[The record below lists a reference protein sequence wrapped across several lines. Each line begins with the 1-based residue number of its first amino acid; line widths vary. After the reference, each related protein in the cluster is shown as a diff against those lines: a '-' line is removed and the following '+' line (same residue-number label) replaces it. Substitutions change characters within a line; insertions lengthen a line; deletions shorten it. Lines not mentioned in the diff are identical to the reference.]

1 MAFGVVTADALLSG
15 LHDDASISTV
25 RGDIV
30 VDGVVGDLR
39 LQNVSGE
46 ISVRGHHGDVTARTV
61 GGDVRAATSPCASTR
76 APPRSTRSAPSSA
89 RCSSTTR
96 APRASRAVLEPL
108 RRARRLVHRGAR
120 ERHRRRRLGRA
131 HRARR
136 GGRLVTP
143 AVFGHG
149 HLRLYLLHVLAVQP
163 MHGYEIIQAL
173 SDRFGGTYVPS
184 AGTVYPR
191 LGKLEADGLVS
202 RLPDGRRTTYA
213 LTPERRAELAARSAE
228 LDEIEAGV
236 GDSVRRLAD
245 EVRASVGEAMTSLRA
260 ELAAATREARDEARA
275 TGRRVD
281 ENVSVVRGEG
291 RERLHRADRR

>member
-1 MAFGVVTADALLSG
+1 M
-15 LHDDASISTV
+15 
-25 RGDIV
+25 
-30 VDGVVGDLR
+30 
-39 LQNVSGE
+39 
-46 ISVRGHHGDVTARTV
+46 
-61 GGDVRAATSPCASTR
+61 
-76 APPRSTRSAPSSA
+76 
-89 RCSSTTR
+89 
-96 APRASRAVLEPL
+96 
-108 RRARRLVHRGAR
+108 
-120 ERHRRRRLGRA
+120 
-131 HRARR
+131 
-136 GGRLVTP
+136 TP

-149 HLRLYLLHVLAVQP
+149 HLRLYLLHVLAERP

-202 RLPDGRRTTYA
+202 RLADGRRTIYTI
-213 LTPERRAELAARSAE
+213 TPEGRAELAARSAE

-281 ENVSVVRGEG
+281 EAVTVVRGEG
-291 RERLHRADRR
+291 RERLHRAESAIASARLDLRTELRRAAGDDRLTEEVAAMVEQRLRALTDDVRAALRR

>member
-1 MAFGVVTADALLSG
+1 M
-15 LHDDASISTV
+15 
-25 RGDIV
+25 
-30 VDGVVGDLR
+30 
-39 LQNVSGE
+39 
-46 ISVRGHHGDVTARTV
+46 
-61 GGDVRAATSPCASTR
+61 
-76 APPRSTRSAPSSA
+76 
-89 RCSSTTR
+89 
-96 APRASRAVLEPL
+96 
-108 RRARRLVHRGAR
+108 
-120 ERHRRRRLGRA
+120 
-131 HRARR
+131 
-136 GGRLVTP
+136 TP

-149 HLRLYLLHVLAVQP
+149 HLRLYLLHVLADRP

-202 RLPDGRRTTYA
+202 RLADGRRTIYTI
-213 LTPERRAELAARSAE
+213 TPEGRAELAARSAE

-236 GDSVRRLAD
+236 GDSLRRLAD

-281 ENVSVVRGEG
+281 DAVTVVRGEG
-291 RERLHRADRR
+291 RERLHRAESAIASARLDLRTDLRRAAGDDRLTEEVAAMVEQRLRALTDDVRAALRR

>member
-1 MAFGVVTADALLSG
+1 M
-15 LHDDASISTV
+15 
-25 RGDIV
+25 
-30 VDGVVGDLR
+30 
-39 LQNVSGE
+39 
-46 ISVRGHHGDVTARTV
+46 
-61 GGDVRAATSPCASTR
+61 
-76 APPRSTRSAPSSA
+76 
-89 RCSSTTR
+89 
-96 APRASRAVLEPL
+96 
-108 RRARRLVHRGAR
+108 
-120 ERHRRRRLGRA
+120 
-131 HRARR
+131 
-136 GGRLVTP
+136 TP

-149 HLRLYLLHVLAVQP
+149 HLRLYLLHVLAERP

-202 RLPDGRRTTYA
+202 RLADGRRTIYTM
-213 LTPERRAELAARSAE
+213 TPEGRAELAARSAE

-281 ENVSVVRGEG
+281 EAVTVVRGEG
-291 RERLHRADRR
+291 RERLHRAESAIASARLDLRTELRRAAGDDRLTEEVAAMVEQRLRALTDDVRAALRR

>member
-1 MAFGVVTADALLSG
+1 M
-15 LHDDASISTV
+15 
-25 RGDIV
+25 
-30 VDGVVGDLR
+30 
-39 LQNVSGE
+39 
-46 ISVRGHHGDVTARTV
+46 
-61 GGDVRAATSPCASTR
+61 
-76 APPRSTRSAPSSA
+76 
-89 RCSSTTR
+89 
-96 APRASRAVLEPL
+96 
-108 RRARRLVHRGAR
+108 
-120 ERHRRRRLGRA
+120 
-131 HRARR
+131 
-136 GGRLVTP
+136 TP

-149 HLRLYLLHVLAVQP
+149 HLRLYLLHVLAERP

-202 RLPDGRRTTYA
+202 RLADGRRTVYA
-213 LTPERRAELAARSAE
+213 ITPEGRAELAARSAE

-281 ENVSVVRGEG
+281 EAVTVVRGEG
-291 RERLHRADRR
+291 RDRLHRAESAIASARLDLRTELRRAASDDRLTEEVVSLVEQRLRDLTDEVRAALPR

>member
-1 MAFGVVTADALLSG
+1 M
-15 LHDDASISTV
+15 
-25 RGDIV
+25 
-30 VDGVVGDLR
+30 
-39 LQNVSGE
+39 
-46 ISVRGHHGDVTARTV
+46 
-61 GGDVRAATSPCASTR
+61 
-76 APPRSTRSAPSSA
+76 
-89 RCSSTTR
+89 
-96 APRASRAVLEPL
+96 
-108 RRARRLVHRGAR
+108 
-120 ERHRRRRLGRA
+120 
-131 HRARR
+131 
-136 GGRLVTP
+136 TP

-149 HLRLYLLHVLAVQP
+149 HLRLYLLHVLAERP

-202 RLPDGRRTTYA
+202 RLADGRRTIYTI
-213 LTPERRAELAARSAE
+213 TPEGRAELAARSAE

-281 ENVSVVRGEG
+281 EAVTVVRGEG
-291 RERLHRADRR
+291 RERLHRAESALASARLDLRTELRRAAGDDRLTEEVVVMVEKRLRDLTDDVRAALRR

>member
-1 MAFGVVTADALLSG
+1 M
-15 LHDDASISTV
+15 
-25 RGDIV
+25 
-30 VDGVVGDLR
+30 
-39 LQNVSGE
+39 
-46 ISVRGHHGDVTARTV
+46 
-61 GGDVRAATSPCASTR
+61 
-76 APPRSTRSAPSSA
+76 
-89 RCSSTTR
+89 
-96 APRASRAVLEPL
+96 
-108 RRARRLVHRGAR
+108 
-120 ERHRRRRLGRA
+120 
-131 HRARR
+131 
-136 GGRLVTP
+136 TP

-149 HLRLYLLHVLAVQP
+149 HLRLYLLHVLAERP

-202 RLPDGRRTTYA
+202 RLADGRRTIYTI
-213 LTPERRAELAARSAE
+213 TPEGRAELAARSAE

-281 ENVSVVRGEG
+281 EAVTVVRGEG
-291 RERLHRADRR
+291 RERLHRAESAIASARLDLRTELRRAAGDDRLTEEVAAMVEQRLRALTDDVRAALRA

>member
-1 MAFGVVTADALLSG
+1 M
-15 LHDDASISTV
+15 
-25 RGDIV
+25 
-30 VDGVVGDLR
+30 
-39 LQNVSGE
+39 
-46 ISVRGHHGDVTARTV
+46 
-61 GGDVRAATSPCASTR
+61 
-76 APPRSTRSAPSSA
+76 
-89 RCSSTTR
+89 
-96 APRASRAVLEPL
+96 
-108 RRARRLVHRGAR
+108 
-120 ERHRRRRLGRA
+120 
-131 HRARR
+131 
-136 GGRLVTP
+136 TP

-149 HLRLYLLHVLAVQP
+149 HLRLYLLHVLAERP

-202 RLPDGRRTTYA
+202 RLADGRRTIYTM
-213 LTPERRAELAARSAE
+213 TPEGRAELAARSAE

-281 ENVSVVRGEG
+281 EAVTVVRGEG
-291 RERLHRADRR
+291 RERLHRAESALTGFRLDARAELRAAAQADRLDEEVATLVERRLADLREELRALLRAR

>member
-1 MAFGVVTADALLSG
+1 M
-15 LHDDASISTV
+15 
-25 RGDIV
+25 
-30 VDGVVGDLR
+30 
-39 LQNVSGE
+39 
-46 ISVRGHHGDVTARTV
+46 
-61 GGDVRAATSPCASTR
+61 
-76 APPRSTRSAPSSA
+76 
-89 RCSSTTR
+89 
-96 APRASRAVLEPL
+96 
-108 RRARRLVHRGAR
+108 
-120 ERHRRRRLGRA
+120 
-131 HRARR
+131 
-136 GGRLVTP
+136 TP

-149 HLRLYLLHVLAVQP
+149 HLRLYLLHVLADRP

-202 RLPDGRRTTYA
+202 RLADGRRTIYTI
-213 LTPERRAELAARSAE
+213 TPEGRAELAARSAE

-281 ENVSVVRGEG
+281 DAVTVVRGEG
-291 RERLHRADRR
+291 RARLHRAESAIASARLDLRTELRRAAGDDRLTEDVAAMVEQRLRALTDDVRAALRR

>member
-1 MAFGVVTADALLSG
+1 M
-15 LHDDASISTV
+15 
-25 RGDIV
+25 
-30 VDGVVGDLR
+30 
-39 LQNVSGE
+39 
-46 ISVRGHHGDVTARTV
+46 
-61 GGDVRAATSPCASTR
+61 
-76 APPRSTRSAPSSA
+76 
-89 RCSSTTR
+89 
-96 APRASRAVLEPL
+96 
-108 RRARRLVHRGAR
+108 
-120 ERHRRRRLGRA
+120 
-131 HRARR
+131 
-136 GGRLVTP
+136 TP

-149 HLRLYLLHVLAVQP
+149 HLRLYLLHVLAERP

-202 RLPDGRRTTYA
+202 RLADGRRTIYTI
-213 LTPERRAELAARSAE
+213 TPEGRAELAARSAE

-281 ENVSVVRGEG
+281 EAVTVVRGEG
-291 RERLHRADRR
+291 RQRLHRAESAIASARLDLRTELRRAAGDDRLTEEVAAMVEQRLRALTDDVRAALRR

>member
-1 MAFGVVTADALLSG
+1 M
-15 LHDDASISTV
+15 
-25 RGDIV
+25 
-30 VDGVVGDLR
+30 
-39 LQNVSGE
+39 
-46 ISVRGHHGDVTARTV
+46 
-61 GGDVRAATSPCASTR
+61 
-76 APPRSTRSAPSSA
+76 
-89 RCSSTTR
+89 
-96 APRASRAVLEPL
+96 
-108 RRARRLVHRGAR
+108 
-120 ERHRRRRLGRA
+120 
-131 HRARR
+131 
-136 GGRLVTP
+136 TP

-149 HLRLYLLHVLAVQP
+149 HLRLYLLHVLADRP

-202 RLPDGRRTTYA
+202 RLADGRRTIYTI
-213 LTPERRAELAARSAE
+213 TPEGRAELAARSAE

-281 ENVSVVRGEG
+281 DAVTVVRGEG
-291 RERLHRADRR
+291 RARLHRAESAIASARPDLRTELRRAAGDDRLTEDVAAMVEQRLRALTDDVRAALRR

>member
-1 MAFGVVTADALLSG
+1 M
-15 LHDDASISTV
+15 
-25 RGDIV
+25 
-30 VDGVVGDLR
+30 
-39 LQNVSGE
+39 
-46 ISVRGHHGDVTARTV
+46 
-61 GGDVRAATSPCASTR
+61 
-76 APPRSTRSAPSSA
+76 
-89 RCSSTTR
+89 
-96 APRASRAVLEPL
+96 
-108 RRARRLVHRGAR
+108 
-120 ERHRRRRLGRA
+120 
-131 HRARR
+131 
-136 GGRLVTP
+136 TP

-149 HLRLYLLHVLAVQP
+149 HLRLYLLHVLADRP

-202 RLPDGRRTTYA
+202 RLADGRRTIYTI
-213 LTPERRAELAARSAE
+213 TPEGRAELAARSAE

-281 ENVSVVRGEG
+281 EAVTVVRGEG
-291 RERLHRADRR
+291 RERLHRAESALASARLDLRTELRRAAGDDRLTEEVVVMVEKRLRDLTDDVRAALRR

>member
-1 MAFGVVTADALLSG
+1 M
-15 LHDDASISTV
+15 
-25 RGDIV
+25 
-30 VDGVVGDLR
+30 
-39 LQNVSGE
+39 
-46 ISVRGHHGDVTARTV
+46 
-61 GGDVRAATSPCASTR
+61 
-76 APPRSTRSAPSSA
+76 
-89 RCSSTTR
+89 
-96 APRASRAVLEPL
+96 
-108 RRARRLVHRGAR
+108 
-120 ERHRRRRLGRA
+120 
-131 HRARR
+131 
-136 GGRLVTP
+136 TP

-149 HLRLYLLHVLAVQP
+149 HLRLYLLHVLAERP

-202 RLPDGRRTTYA
+202 RLADGRRTIYTI
-213 LTPERRAELAARSAE
+213 TPEGRAELAARSAE

-281 ENVSVVRGEG
+281 DAVTVVRGEG
-291 RERLHRADRR
+291 RERLHRAESAIASARLDLRTELRRAAGDDRLTEEVAAMVEQRLRALTDDVRAALRR

>member
-1 MAFGVVTADALLSG
+1 M
-15 LHDDASISTV
+15 
-25 RGDIV
+25 
-30 VDGVVGDLR
+30 
-39 LQNVSGE
+39 
-46 ISVRGHHGDVTARTV
+46 
-61 GGDVRAATSPCASTR
+61 
-76 APPRSTRSAPSSA
+76 
-89 RCSSTTR
+89 
-96 APRASRAVLEPL
+96 
-108 RRARRLVHRGAR
+108 
-120 ERHRRRRLGRA
+120 
-131 HRARR
+131 
-136 GGRLVTP
+136 TP

-149 HLRLYLLHVLAVQP
+149 HLRLYLLHVLADRP

-202 RLPDGRRTTYA
+202 RLADGRRTIYTI
-213 LTPERRAELAARSAE
+213 TPEGRAELAARSAE

-281 ENVSVVRGEG
+281 DAVTVVRGEG
-291 RERLHRADRR
+291 RERLHRAESAIASARLDLRTELRRAAGDDRLSEEVVAMLERRLRGLTDDVREALRQ

>member
-1 MAFGVVTADALLSG
+1 M
-15 LHDDASISTV
+15 
-25 RGDIV
+25 
-30 VDGVVGDLR
+30 
-39 LQNVSGE
+39 
-46 ISVRGHHGDVTARTV
+46 
-61 GGDVRAATSPCASTR
+61 
-76 APPRSTRSAPSSA
+76 
-89 RCSSTTR
+89 
-96 APRASRAVLEPL
+96 
-108 RRARRLVHRGAR
+108 
-120 ERHRRRRLGRA
+120 
-131 HRARR
+131 
-136 GGRLVTP
+136 TP

-149 HLRLYLLHVLAVQP
+149 HLRLYLLHVLADRP

-202 RLPDGRRTTYA
+202 RLADGRRTIYTI
-213 LTPERRAELAARSAE
+213 TPEGRAELAARSAE

-281 ENVSVVRGEG
+281 EAVTVVRGEG
-291 RERLHRADRR
+291 RERLHRAESAIASARLDLRTELRRAAGDDRLTEEVAAMVEQRLRALTDDVRAALRR

>member
-1 MAFGVVTADALLSG
+1 M
-15 LHDDASISTV
+15 
-25 RGDIV
+25 
-30 VDGVVGDLR
+30 
-39 LQNVSGE
+39 
-46 ISVRGHHGDVTARTV
+46 
-61 GGDVRAATSPCASTR
+61 
-76 APPRSTRSAPSSA
+76 
-89 RCSSTTR
+89 
-96 APRASRAVLEPL
+96 
-108 RRARRLVHRGAR
+108 
-120 ERHRRRRLGRA
+120 
-131 HRARR
+131 
-136 GGRLVTP
+136 TP

-149 HLRLYLLHVLAVQP
+149 HLRLYLLHVLAERP

-202 RLPDGRRTTYA
+202 RLADGRRTIYS
-213 LTPERRAELAARSAE
+213 LTPEGRAELAARSAE
-228 LDEIEAGV
+228 LDDIEAGV

-281 ENVSVVRGEG
+281 EAVSVVRGEG
-291 RERLHRADRR
+291 RERLHRAESAIASARLDLRTELRRAAGDDRLSEEVVSLVEQRLRDLTDEVRAALRR